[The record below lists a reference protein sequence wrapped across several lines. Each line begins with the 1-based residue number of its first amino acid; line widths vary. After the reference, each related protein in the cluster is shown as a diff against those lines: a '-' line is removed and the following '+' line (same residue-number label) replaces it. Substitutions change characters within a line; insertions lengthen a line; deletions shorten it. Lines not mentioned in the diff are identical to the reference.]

1 MVDVS
6 VELNRSGSD
15 EEDIYQ
21 CDEDDNEDDKDRTL
35 SFHDYDDM
43 MNTDSVGGDGDDG
56 VDDDDDEGNP
66 VLWFPAIACR
76 PFAKLLSHQATG
88 GMRIICIVM
97 IPILITPF
105 MSLMMLRMM
114 LKMIRMGTNH
124 LLMCIEYIHSF
135 GVFLSHLKRLSNI
148 NTHSQILSLSFAA
161 LKTHFF
167 SLPNTFVPTFFREFA
182 CLSFFPRLDTL

>member
-1 MVDVS
+1 
-6 VELNRSGSD
+6 
-15 EEDIYQ
+15 
-21 CDEDDNEDDKDRTL
+21 
-35 SFHDYDDM
+35 M

-56 VDDDDDEGNP
+56 VDDDDDDGNP

-167 SLPNTFVPTFFREFA
+167 LCRTHLCRHFSENLPVFLFFHASTPCELRVW
-182 CLSFFPRLDTL
+182 RLQS